1 MEIEF
6 NTQATETAI
15 QKIIQYGYL
24 AVFSLLKHENKL
36 SVMHCNVQRND
47 LTGDSSIIKS
57 KEELYF
63 QVQTGVDVRSC
74 ISVSFSTS
82 YQSLYLTQLPYS
94 CIFIRILWYQDNKFK
109 CSSSTITD
117 CSCHILTVLLCNIFN
132 FNGYR
137 LVSVL
142 SPQDRFSVRRI

>member
-63 QVQTGVDVRSC
+63 QVQTGVDV
-74 ISVSFSTS
+74 
-82 YQSLYLTQLPYS
+82 
-94 CIFIRILWYQDNKFK
+94 
-109 CSSSTITD
+109 
-117 CSCHILTVLLCNIFN
+117 
-132 FNGYR
+132 
-137 LVSVL
+137 
-142 SPQDRFSVRRI
+142 